1 METLT
6 LPALRRAIEGRDAA
20 TLAGFYADDA
30 VMQIVDQQ
38 HPPSRPLEI
47 RGRDAIAA
55 YFNDI
60 CGRAMTHR
68 VEDGIAEGDR
78 LAFTQ
83 HCTYPDGNRVLCA
96 ATVEL
101 ADGKITR
108 QVAVQ
113 AWDS

>member
-1 METLT
+1 MATLT
-6 LPALRRAIEGRDAA
+6 IPALRRAIEGRDAE
-20 TLAGFYADDA
+20 TLASFYADDA
-30 VMQIVDQQ
+30 VLQIIDQLN
-38 HPPSRPLEI
+38 PPSKPLEI
-47 RGRDAIAA
+47 RGHDAIAA
-55 YFNDI
+55 YFGDV

-68 VEDGIAEGDR
+68 VEVGITEGDR

-83 HCTYPDGNRVLCA
+83 DCTYPEGNRVFCS

-101 ADGKITR
+101 AGGKIAR